1 MKPIIAVLLA
11 LPIATAAAAQDTGPL
26 EVDVVGGI
34 QAPMAIAVPAM
45 PSTSGD
51 VALGRQI
58 AEIIASDLR
67 TTGLFTPLGP
77 GGISGYSY
85 AEASNPVYATWRSA
99 GAAALVAGY
108 VEGGGSSR
116 LTLACYLYDVTAGR
130 ELVRQGFAVNASD
143 WRRAAHKCA
152 DLIYSRLSG

>member
-1 MKPIIAVLLA
+1 LKRIIIALLA
-11 LPIATAAAAQDTGPL
+11 MPMASTAAAQDTGPL

-45 PSTSGD
+45 PSANGD
-51 VALGRQI
+51 AAMGRQI
-58 AEIIASDLR
+58 AEIISSDLR

-77 GGISGYSY
+77 GGIAGYSY

-108 VEGGGSSR
+108 VEGGGTGR
-116 LTLACYLYDVTAGR
+116 LAPGR
-130 ELVRQGFAVNASD
+130 P
-143 WRRAAHKCA
+143 
-152 DLIYSRLSG
+152 